1 MSKSNGTST
10 FSRAVAYIL
19 VILLIAGV
27 IGAVVALTNGFQNDI
42 PVFAVM
48 YKDENVGN
56 QSGVRLALGE
66 TSQFTVKT
74 LTGEPQDLSVKVIAD
89 ERHDFEFTVEGETKH
104 FADEGDI
111 TDGFDIAVSAD
122 NVISITLS
130 ENTSIQTVLAQK
142 YYGSEVVVPPDDIT
156 DVDYFRLL
164 ITTASGASV
173 FVGFSFEEMNIVNPS
188 PGSMVDSI
196 ILSESEVII

>member
-10 FSRAVAYIL
+10 FSRVVAYIL

-74 LTGEPQDLSVKVIAD
+74 LTGESQDLSVKVIAD

-104 FADEGDI
+104 FSDEGDI

-130 ENTSIQTVLAQK
+130 ENASIQTVLAQK

-156 DVDYFRLL
+156 DVDYFRVL